1 MATDRVWGERT
12 LGGTTEQQTA
22 ERYWRAKVGQLRGAL
37 EATDVPAALG
47 MRLAVYEVDEHKAR
61 RLIDAALDGVD
72 QETIA
77 DFIYLLMW
85 RIQGEAE

>member
-1 MATDRVWGERT
+1 LATSNVWGIYT
-12 LGGTTEQQTA
+12 LGGTSEQQTA
-22 ERYWRAKVGQLRGAL
+22 ERYWRAKVGGLRGAI
-37 EATDVPAALG
+37 EASDVPAALG
-47 MRLAVYEVDEHKAR
+47 MRLAVYESDEHKAR

-77 DFIYLLMW
+77 EFIYLLMW